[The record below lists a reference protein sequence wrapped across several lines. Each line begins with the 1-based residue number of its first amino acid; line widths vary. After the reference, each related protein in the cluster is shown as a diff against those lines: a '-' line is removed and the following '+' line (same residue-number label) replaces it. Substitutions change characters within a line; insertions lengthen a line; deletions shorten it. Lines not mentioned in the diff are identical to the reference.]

1 MEEMPNQ
8 ERNIVVK
15 ISDIMKKVRTK
26 EDMINVMKEK
36 GKEFL
41 YNWRIIFSP

>member
-8 ERNIVVK
+8 ERNIVVEV
-15 ISDIMKKVRTK
+15 SDIMKKVRTK
-26 EDMINVMKEK
+26 EDMINVMREK

-41 YNWRIIFSP
+41 YN

>member
-15 ISDIMKKVRTK
+15 VSDIMKKVRTK
-26 EDMINVMKEK
+26 EDMINVMREK

-41 YNWRIIFSP
+41 YN